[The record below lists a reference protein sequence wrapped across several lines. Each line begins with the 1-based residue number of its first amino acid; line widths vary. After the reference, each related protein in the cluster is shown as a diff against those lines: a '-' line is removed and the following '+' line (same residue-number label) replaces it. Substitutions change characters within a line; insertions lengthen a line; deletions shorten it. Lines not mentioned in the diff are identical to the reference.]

1 MARLPM
7 GEVVGR
13 RWDEMALSGPGG
25 ESLRSLPETGEATLV
40 GEKGTSYLEA
50 RSSALPTSPPGR
62 LLLIRDVT
70 ANKASEQTIRSLFQ
84 FLQDRD
90 EDRTRLM
97 KRTNAAIEAERN
109 RIARDL
115 HDGPIQGI
123 TGAALSLEA
132 VKLMIESSDGPAAA
146 SMLHAVSAELS
157 DEAKNLRQIMS
168 DLRPPVLEQRG
179 LVPAVRELCARSHR
193 ELEIPVTVEAGPI
206 SEIQEDVETL
216 AYRVI
221 QEAMSNV
228 AKHAAATK
236 VEVRLE
242 ALAGTLVVEVTDDG
256 QGFDPANAR
265 EFLRVGKVGLASMRE
280 RAELA
285 GGTLTL
291 KSALG
296 KGTSVRASLPFEI
309 LPPSPLSR

>member
-1 MARLPM
+1 
-7 GEVVGR
+7 
-13 RWDEMALSGPGG
+13 
-25 ESLRSLPETGEATLV
+25 
-40 GEKGTSYLEA
+40 
-50 RSSALPTSPPGR
+50 
-62 LLLIRDVT
+62 
-70 ANKASEQTIRSLFQ
+70 
-84 FLQDRD
+84 
-90 EDRTRLM
+90 
-97 KRTNAAIEAERN
+97 
-109 RIARDL
+109 
-115 HDGPIQGI
+115 
-123 TGAALSLEA
+123 
-132 VKLMIESSDGPAAA
+132 
-146 SMLHAVSAELS
+146 
-157 DEAKNLRQIMS
+157 
-168 DLRPPVLEQRG
+168 
-179 LVPAVRELCARSHR
+179 
-193 ELEIPVTVEAGPI
+193 VTVEAGPI